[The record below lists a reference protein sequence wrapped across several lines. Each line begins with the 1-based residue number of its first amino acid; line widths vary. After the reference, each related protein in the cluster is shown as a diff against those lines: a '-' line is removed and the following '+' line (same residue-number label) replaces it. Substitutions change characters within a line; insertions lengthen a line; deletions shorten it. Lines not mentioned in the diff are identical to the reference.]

1 MDAHAAEDTTIKFQ
15 LDKNKLTVSQDLMH
29 HGFWGLSLERGALPN
44 EYRGRYT
51 KKSEALKAAQIYM
64 ESRASKE

>member
-1 MDAHAAEDTTIKFQ
+1 MDVQGAEDTIVEFQ
-15 LDKNKLTVSQDLMH
+15 LDKNKLKVSQDVMH

-51 KKSEALKAAQIYM
+51 KRSEALKAAKIYM
-64 ESRASKE
+64 ASRPSKE

>member
-1 MDAHAAEDTTIKFQ
+1 MEALNEEDTTIKFQ
-15 LDKNKLTVSQDLMH
+15 LDKNKLSVTQDLFH
-29 HGFWGLSLERGALPN
+29 HGFWGLSLDRGALPN

-51 KKSEALKAAQIYM
+51 KRSEALKAAQRYM